1 MEFVRTDID
10 QNSRARDEYADPS
23 SLPPNDIAGFFMEA
37 SFDAMLLVDGD
48 GCIECTNSAA
58 IRLLGQPGAAMVGRP
73 ISDVASSRLQPVPRG
88 ISAKEAGAEFEGSLF
103 TVRRPDLSVATVVL
117 RKSDGPS
124 GRQLWVLLDVTRQ
137 RPIAQALERKTRL
150 LMEAERVGKMG
161 AWELDTGTGLLLF
174 TEELQHML
182 GLVDSPVVPLEYAYS
197 LYTDASRAIV
207 REAFSATM
215 IHGTP
220 YDLELEMRT
229 KRGDL
234 IWVREVCRATYC
246 DGRMVSLTGIT
257 QDITERRRMAD
268 LLARGADLERAR
280 IGADL
285 HDGLG
290 QELTGLALYLQ
301 GAALRAE
308 RDNPGMSND
317 LAELAKIASKSIETV
332 RDMTHSMLPLELR
345 QMGFVRVCQQ
355 LAATTQK
362 SSGVLVKF
370 RFHGHPSHVPTG
382 PSAEHMYRIVQE
394 SIANAVKHANATRI
408 SVTLKASDTK
418 LVLTVSDNG
427 VGFDPTRTTG
437 GIGLQ
442 IMRYR
447 ARLLGGLLDVRRSS
461 GGGTIV
467 RSVLPRCG
475 DSIK

>member
-1 MEFVRTDID
+1 
-10 QNSRARDEYADPS
+10 
-23 SLPPNDIAGFFMEA
+23 
-37 SFDAMLLVDGD
+37 
-48 GCIECTNSAA
+48 
-58 IRLLGQPGAAMVGRP
+58 
-73 ISDVASSRLQPVPRG
+73 
-88 ISAKEAGAEFEGSLF
+88 
-103 TVRRPDLSVATVVL
+103 
-117 RKSDGPS
+117 
-124 GRQLWVLLDVTRQ
+124 
-137 RPIAQALERKTRL
+137 
-150 LMEAERVGKMG
+150 MEAERVGKMG

-234 IWVREVCRATYC
+234 IWVREVCRAAYC

-308 RDNPGMSND
+308 RDNPDMSND

-355 LAATTQK
+355 LAVTTQK
-362 SSGVLVKF
+362 SSGVVVRF
-370 RFHGHPSHVPTG
+370 RYHGHPSHVPKG

-394 SIANAVKHANATRI
+394 SIANAVKHADATRI

-427 VGFDPTRTTG
+427 MGFDPTRTTG

-475 DSIK
+475 DSIT

>member
-1 MEFVRTDID
+1 MEFVRTNSD
-10 QNSRARDEYADPS
+10 QNLRAQDEYADPS
-23 SLPPNDIAGFFMEA
+23 SLPPNDIASFFMET

-73 ISDVASSRLQPVPRG
+73 ISDVVSLKLYPIPR
-88 ISAKEAGAEFEGSLF
+88 STSVNEAVAEFEGMLF
-103 TVRRPDLSVATVVL
+103 TMRRTDLSVATVVL
-117 RKSDGPS
+117 RKTNGPS
-124 GRQLWVLLDVTRQ
+124 GRQLWVLRDVTLQ
-137 RPIAQALERKTRL
+137 RPIAEALERKTRL

-182 GLVDSPVVPLEYAYS
+182 GLIDSPVVPLEYAYS

-229 KRGDL
+229 QRGDL

-268 LLARGADLERAR
+268 LLARSADLERAR

-308 RDNPGMSND
+308 HDNPGMSHD
-317 LAELAKIASKSIETV
+317 LAELAKIASKSVETV

-355 LAATTQK
+355 LAVTTQK
-362 SSGVLVKF
+362 SSGVVVRF
-370 RFHGHPSHVPTG
+370 RYLGHPSRVPKG

-408 SVTLKASDTK
+408 SVTLKASETK

-427 VGFDPTRTTG
+427 NGIDATRTTG

-461 GGGTIV
+461 SGGTIV
-467 RSVLPRCG
+467 RSVLPRSG
-475 DSIK
+475 DPIK

>member
-1 MEFVRTDID
+1 MEYVR
-10 QNSRARDEYADPS
+10 NEYADPS
-23 SLPPNDIAGFFMEA
+23 SLPANDIAGFFMEG
-37 SFDAMLLVDGD
+37 SFDAMLLVDSE

-58 IRLLGQPGAAMVGRP
+58 IRLLGQPGAAMIGRP
-73 ISDVASSRLQPVPRG
+73 IDDVVSLRLYPITRDPSV
-88 ISAKEAGAEFEGSLF
+88 KETIAEFSGALF
-103 TVRRPDLSVATVVL
+103 TVRRSGLPPATVVL
-117 RKSDGPS
+117 RKTNGPS
-124 GRQLWVLLDVTRQ
+124 GRQLWVLRDVTRQ
-137 RPIAQALERKTRL
+137 RPIAEALERKTQL
-150 LMEAERVGKMG
+150 LIEAERVGKMG

-182 GLVDSPVVPLEYAYS
+182 GLVDSPMVPLEYAYS

-290 QELTGLALYLQ
+290 QELTGLSLYLR
-301 GAALRAE
+301 GAAQRAE
-308 RDNPGMSND
+308 RDYPSMSND

-362 SSGVLVKF
+362 SSGIVVRF
-370 RFHGHPSHVPTG
+370 RYLGNLSRVPVG

-394 SIANAVKHANATRI
+394 SLANAVKHAIPTRI

-427 VGFDPTRTTG
+427 VGFDSTRTAG

-447 ARLLGGLLDVRRSS
+447 ARLLGGLLDVRRGS

-467 RSVLPRCG
+467 RSVLPRCA

>member
-1 MEFVRTDID
+1 MEYLR
-10 QNSRARDEYADPS
+10 NEYPDSA
-23 SLPPNDIAGFFMEA
+23 SLPANDIAGFFMEG
-37 SFDAMLLVDGD
+37 SFDAMLLVDSE
-48 GCIECTNSAA
+48 GCIECVNSAA
-58 IRLLGQPGAAMVGRP
+58 IRLLGRPEAAMTGRP
-73 ISDVASSRLQPVPRG
+73 IDDVVSLRLYPV
-88 ISAKEAGAEFEGSLF
+88 AGFSGALF
-103 TVRRPDLSVATVVL
+103 TMRRSDMPAATVVL
-117 RKSDGPS
+117 RKSNGPS
-124 GRQLWVLLDVTRQ
+124 GRQLWVLRDVTQQ
-137 RPIAQALERKTRL
+137 RPIAEALERKTRL
-150 LMEAERVGKMG
+150 LVEAERVGKMG

-197 LYTDASRAIV
+197 FYTDASRAIV

-215 IHGTP
+215 LHGTP

-229 KRGDL
+229 QRGAL
-234 IWVREVCRATYC
+234 IWVREVCRATYR

-268 LLARGADLERAR
+268 LLARAADLERAR

-290 QELTGLALYLQ
+290 QELTGLSLYLQ
-301 GAALRAE
+301 GAARRAE
-308 RDNPGMSND
+308 RDYPGMSND

-332 RDMTHSMLPLELR
+332 RDMTHCMLPLELR
-345 QMGFVRVCQQ
+345 QMGFERVCQQ

-362 SSGVLVKF
+362 ASGVMVRF
-370 RFHGHPSHVPTG
+370 RYLGLPSRVPVG
-382 PSAEHMYRIVQE
+382 PSAEHLYRIVQE

-408 SVTLKASDTK
+408 SVILKASDSK
-418 LVLTVSDNG
+418 LVLTVTDNG
-427 VGFDPTRTTG
+427 AGFDAARTTG

-447 ARLLGGLLDVRRSS
+447 ARLLGGLLNVRRSS

>member
-1 MEFVRTDID
+1 MESVRTQVN
-10 QNSRARDEYADPS
+10 QNSRAPDDYSNAS
-23 SLPPNDIAGFFMEA
+23 SLPANDIARFFMEA
-37 SFDAMLLVDGD
+37 SFDAMLLVDSD
-48 GCIECTNSAA
+48 GCIECANSAA
-58 IRLLGQPGAAMVGRP
+58 IRLLGQPGATMLGRLV
-73 ISDVASSRLQPVPRG
+73 DEVLTLRLHSIPRG
-88 ISAKEAGAEFEGSLF
+88 AACKEAIAEFDGTLF
-103 TVRRPDLSVATVVL
+103 SVRRTDLSAATVVL
-117 RKSDGPS
+117 RKTNGPS
-124 GRQLWVLLDVTRQ
+124 RRQLWVLRDVTRQ
-137 RPIAQALERKTRL
+137 QPIAEALERKTQL

-182 GLVDSPVVPLEYAYS
+182 GLVDSPMVPLEHAYS
-197 LYTDASRAIV
+197 FYTDASRAIV

-220 YDLELEMRT
+220 YDLELEMKT
-229 KRGDL
+229 KRGEL

-268 LLARGADLERAR
+268 LLARSADLERAR

-290 QELTGLALYLQ
+290 QELTGLALFLQ

-308 RDNPGMSND
+308 RDNPGMSHD

-332 RDMTHSMLPLELR
+332 RDMTHAMLPLELR
-345 QMGFVRVCQQ
+345 QMGFVTVCQQ
-355 LAATTQK
+355 LATSTQK
-362 SSGVLVKF
+362 SSGIMVRF
-370 RFHGHPSHVPTG
+370 RYVGHPSHVPVG

-394 SIANAVKHANATRI
+394 AIANAVKHANPTRI
-408 SVTLKASDTK
+408 SLTLKASDAK

-427 VGFDPTRTTG
+427 EGIDLTRATG

-447 ARLLGGLLDVRRSS
+447 ARLMGGLLDVRRNS
-461 GGGTIV
+461 GGGTLV
-467 RSVLPRCG
+467 RSVLPRRG
-475 DSIK
+475 DSTK

>member
-1 MEFVRTDID
+1 MEYLRNED
-10 QNSRARDEYADPS
+10 ADPS
-23 SLPPNDIAGFFMEA
+23 SLPASDVAGFFMEG
-37 SFDAMLLVDGD
+37 SFDAMLLVDRE
-48 GCIECTNSAA
+48 GCIECANSAA
-58 IRLLGQPGAAMVGRP
+58 IRLLGQPKSAMFGRP
-73 ISDVASSRLQPVPRG
+73 IDDVVSLRLYPIDRDSSVEEP
-88 ISAKEAGAEFEGSLF
+88 IAEFSGALF
-103 TVRRPDLSVATVVL
+103 TVRRADMPAATVVL
-117 RKSDGPS
+117 RKSNGPS
-124 GRQLWVLLDVTRQ
+124 GRQLWVLRDVTRQ
-137 RPIAQALERKTRL
+137 RPIAEALERKTQL

-182 GLVDSPVVPLEYAYS
+182 GLVDSPAVPLEYAYS
-197 LYTDASRAIV
+197 FYTDASRAIV

-215 IHGTP
+215 LHGTP

-229 KRGDL
+229 RRGDL

-290 QELTGLALYLQ
+290 QELTGLSLYLQ
-301 GAALRAE
+301 AAAQRAG
-308 RDNPGMSND
+308 RDYPDMSTD

-345 QMGFVRVCQQ
+345 QMGFERVCQQ

-362 SSGVLVKF
+362 SSGIVVRF
-370 RFHGHPSHVPTG
+370 RYLGLPSRVPVG
-382 PSAEHMYRIVQE
+382 SLAEHMYRIIQE
-394 SIANAVKHANATRI
+394 SIANAVKHANATVI
-408 SVTLKASDTK
+408 SVILKAGDTK

-427 VGFDPTRTTG
+427 VGIDSTRSKG

-461 GGGTIV
+461 SGGTIV

>member
-1 MEFVRTDID
+1 MEYVRTDID
-10 QNSRARDEYADPS
+10 LNSPAQDEYADPS
-23 SLPPNDIAGFFMEA
+23 SLPPNDIASFFMEA
-37 SFDAMLLVDGD
+37 SFDAMLLLDGD
-48 GCIECTNSAA
+48 GCIECTNLAA

-73 ISDVASSRLQPVPRG
+73 INDIVSLRLYPDPRNT
-88 ISAKEAGAEFEGSLF
+88 SAKEAVAEFEGALF
-103 TVRRPDLSVATVVL
+103 TVRRTDLPVATVVL
-117 RKSDGPS
+117 RKSNGPS
-124 GRQLWVLLDVTRQ
+124 GRQLWVLRDVTRQ
-137 RPIAQALERKTRL
+137 RPIAEALERKTRL

-174 TEELQHML
+174 TEELQQML

-207 REAFSATM
+207 REAFSQTM

-220 YDLELEMRT
+220 FDLELEMKT
-229 KRGDL
+229 QRGDL

-332 RDMTHSMLPLELR
+332 RDLTHSMLPLELR

-362 SSGVLVKF
+362 SSGVVVKF
-370 RFHGHPSHVPTG
+370 RYLGHPSHVPKG
-382 PSAEHMYRIVQE
+382 PAAEHVYRIVQE

-447 ARLLGGLLDVRRSS
+447 ARLLGGLLGVRRSS